1 MFKWGGLG
9 AILLAV
15 IFTCIYI
22 AGFYTLT
29 KKWNG
34 YKECVSLTG
43 LKWIWIL
50 GYIQLAV
57 LGGLYHLLPQYFPA
71 VIADFFFS

>member
-1 MFKWGGLG
+1 MFKWGGIE

-43 LKWIWIL
+43 LKWIWVL

>member
-1 MFKWGGLG
+1 MFKWGGLV

>member
-71 VIADFFFS
+71 VIADFYFS